1 VSDQQIFD
9 AVERGR
15 IAGVKEF
22 AERLRSRLTGVG
34 VHNAID
40 CVEKEMVGGKGD

>member
-1 VSDQQIFD
+1 MSDQQIFD

-22 AERLRSRLTGVG
+22 AERLRKRVSGVG
-34 VHNAID
+34 IHNAID
-40 CVEKEMVGGKGD
+40 CVEMEMVGDKNG

>member
-1 VSDQQIFD
+1 VSDKQIFD

-22 AERLRSRLTGVG
+22 AERLRKRVSGVG

-40 CVEKEMVGGKGD
+40 CVEKEMVGDRDA